1 MRRRLLLLTLM
12 AALPVLGCSSGEECD
27 TCDDDTDC
35 EEGLVC
41 RNFLDGDEVVGKRCS
56 SGVGATQCRM

>member
-1 MRRRLLLLTLM
+1 M

-41 RNFLDGDEVVGKRCS
+41 RNFLEGDEVVEKRCA
-56 SGVGATQCRM
+56 SGVGATSCRR